1 MPDYNASVALMD
13 KSPKPIMGQAGSL
26 GFTFVA
32 VVLIFT
38 AAGYFLDRWLHSTPW
53 LMVGGV
59 FVGAAVGFA
68 YLAVALFSDTPKK
81 RDRGDHDDDVAHTD
95 GTPGS

>member
-1 MPDYNASVALMD
+1 
-13 KSPKPIMGQAGSL
+13 MGQAGSL

-59 FVGAAVGFA
+59 FVGAAAGFA
-68 YLAVALFSDTPKK
+68 YLVVALFSDTPKE
-81 RDRGDHDDDVAHTD
+81 RDRGDRDGEGADTD
-95 GTPGS
+95 G